1 MSNNALELKN
11 VTKKYERFTLDNIS
25 FALPKGCIMGLIGEN
40 GAGKSTTINLIMNA
54 LTRDAGEIKVLGCES
69 SLPEFTGVKERI
81 GVVLDEAYF
90 PEIITPWEVNKIMAK
105 TYANWNPDT
114 FFNYIEEFRLPEK
127 QRFKEYS
134 RGMKMKLAI
143 AVALSHGAEL
153 LVLDEATSGLDPI
166 VRDEIL
172 DIFYDF
178 TRDPN
183 HSILISS
190 HIVSDLE
197 KLCDYIT
204 FLHRGKM
211 LFCDEKDAILEKYGV
226 VNCSKEQ
233 YGSIPD
239 YAVVGTKESGY
250 GVQCL
255 VKSDEVSPSLNVEK
269 VNLEDIILYMVKGEK
284 K

>member
-25 FALPKGCIMGLIGEN
+25 FDLPKGCIMGLIGEN
-40 GAGKSTTINLIMNA
+40 GAGKSTTINLIMNTLA
-54 LTRDAGEIKVLGCES
+54 RNAGEIKVLGCES
-69 SLPEFTGVKERI
+69 SSREFNQIKERI

-90 PEIITPWEVNKIMAK
+90 PEVITPCEVNKIMAK
-105 TYANWNPDT
+105 TYANWSTDT
-114 FFNYIEEFRLPEK
+114 FYNYIEEFRLPEK

-153 LVLDEATSGLDPI
+153 LILDEATSGLDPI
-166 VRDEIL
+166 IRDEIL
-172 DIFYDF
+172 NIFYDF

-211 LFCDEKDAILEKYGV
+211 LFCDEKDVILEKYGV
-226 VNCSKEQ
+226 ANCGKELFAT
-233 YGSIPD
+233 IPD
-239 YAVVGTKESGY
+239 YAVVGVKESNY

-255 VKSDEVSPSLNVEK
+255 VKRDEVSPSLNVEK
-269 VNLEDIILYMVKGEK
+269 VSLEDIILYMVKGERK
-284 K
+284 